1 VLVVG
6 VICGLIITVKSQRK
20 KIKPTTK
27 KKKAAVPK
35 KRRIMVIEDE
45 VDTITRLYIG
55 LIRMDFDVEVSD
67 NTDDLRARLSRF
79 KPHVLLLALHLQN
92 DGLCREV
99 KEKFGIPIIISA
111 PLGSDNN
118 NVDVDEM
125 VFRPVNLPELGQK
138 ITMLVERYGG
148 EGTGIGN

>member
-1 VLVVG
+1 MG
-6 VICGLIITVKSQRK
+6 VICGLLITVKSQRK
-20 KIKPTTK
+20 KIAPKPK
-27 KKKAAVPK
+27 PKKKAAAPK
-35 KRRIMVIEDE
+35 KRRVMVIEDE

-55 LIRMDFDVEVSD
+55 LIRMDFDVEISD
-67 NTDDLRARLSRF
+67 NTDDLGARLSRF

-99 KEKFGIPIIISA
+99 KEKFGVPIIISA
-111 PLGSDNN
+111 PPGSDNN

-148 EGTGIGN
+148 EGGIGN